1 MLSQPDL
8 QLYLSDCIHQSVD
21 LVSSSGSPGE
31 AYMRSLFSSMVADR
45 TVQPKVHDDAKEHG
59 FVLVPSLDAM
69 RRRRRRHSCQGCEDD
84 GFEISLTKAK
94 TRGKGMRRREQEITQ
109 QAKDAQAANHTCV
122 AEQRQDSQ
130 KHAAND
136 GDRSD
141 LIGKSTIDFH
151 RDCGTIFV
159 LCAEDTFRK
168 LAIQKI
174 EQAEEQIGERGAHT
188 AVELLFGMV
197 LTGPARPPEAATA
210 QNSFASHETVTIN
223 REPFD
228 IAVGHCLLLGEETLQ
243 IGTKLL
249 RTYSLSGTSSGNGIA
264 DIDKAEELEEF
275 HLEPEVPLY
284 KRKALAELCEG
295 DVLECCY
302 TWEGRI
308 QMMLNGQMLMD
319 VDVRRPLD
327 AREAYYVVVDV
338 SSSATSMTLLFPK
351 SSSLLSPPEASGV
364 RFGSRSSPEVS
375 GKVFDSLSQGS
386 LADIDTQVDSTSW
399 NRQLSDESSDDWCTS
414 SMAPLMVEPSMSSTS
429 ARLST
434 SSIQL
439 ALPAVT
445 LLMAGAM
452 VALMPRASGVSVQ
465 CRDCKLKLDC
475 AMFDNKSLDQWI
487 QQQEL
492 WKASCLQC
500 RPLDKPHLHK
510 QSYACSRCKEQKPL
524 AAFSVVVQKGNMLS
538 RWRCLDCQFP
548 QCATCGKQRE
558 QPMKHT
564 FTDGSYLCDACG
576 WPPCSGVCG
585 APRPPQAAASSI
597 ADVASVSAARRDAL
611 DEVQLT
617 VATGF
622 LSESGMSGPS
632 FVGKGGYGG
641 GYGSGY
647 GGKGMD
653 GGYGGF
659 GGKGGMGGGWEKGKV
674 HLNAFQLA
682 TSGSDMSPLPGPR
695 DGEKKVIRLCPLT
708 RVTPWVGHCC
718 MLRVVVLALTVQQ
731 GTVCTLFIGSM
742 PMDTNEAN
750 KYVWRGVLC
759 LIKGFL
765 KCDSHDAADM
775 AALNMIKVLPLAIR
789 GQQDVASG
797 A

>member
-1 MLSQPDL
+1 MDKHSLVMVPWMMLTLGLMLSQPDL

-264 DIDKAEELEEF
+264 DIDKEKRAEEGKEKKMAPIMPVTSRKTDGF
-275 HLEPEVPLY
+275 PALY
-284 KRKALAELCEG
+284 KLAL
-295 DVLECCY
+295 V
-302 TWEGRI
+302 
-308 QMMLNGQMLMD
+308 QHNN
-319 VDVRRPLD
+319 V
-327 AREAYYVVVDV
+327 
-338 SSSATSMTLLFPK
+338 
-351 SSSLLSPPEASGV
+351 
-364 RFGSRSSPEVS
+364 SRSHGNIS
-375 GKVFDSLSQGS
+375 
-386 LADIDTQVDSTSW
+386 TQVR
-399 NRQLSDESSDDWCTS
+399 NQR
-414 SMAPLMVEPSMSSTS
+414 
-429 ARLST
+429 R
-434 SSIQL
+434 
-439 ALPAVT
+439 ALERK
-445 LLMAGAM
+445 
-452 VALMPRASGVSVQ
+452 RAYS
-465 CRDCKLKLDC
+465 
-475 AMFDNKSLDQWI
+475 
-487 QQQEL
+487 
-492 WKASCLQC
+492 
-500 RPLDKPHLHK
+500 
-510 QSYACSRCKEQKPL
+510 
-524 AAFSVVVQKGNMLS
+524 
-538 RWRCLDCQFP
+538 
-548 QCATCGKQRE
+548 
-558 QPMKHT
+558 
-564 FTDGSYLCDACG
+564 
-576 WPPCSGVCG
+576 
-585 APRPPQAAASSI
+585 
-597 ADVASVSAARRDAL
+597 
-611 DEVQLT
+611 
-617 VATGF
+617 
-622 LSESGMSGPS
+622 
-632 FVGKGGYGG
+632 
-641 GYGSGY
+641 GYGSAQ
-647 GGKGMD
+647 
-653 GGYGGF
+653 
-659 GGKGGMGGGWEKGKV
+659 
-674 HLNAFQLA
+674 HAHSA
-682 TSGSDMSPLPGPR
+682 HR
-695 DGEKKVIRLCPLT
+695 
-708 RVTPWVGHCC
+708 
-718 MLRVVVLALTVQQ
+718 QQ
-731 GTVCTLFIGSM
+731 
-742 PMDTNEAN
+742 
-750 KYVWRGVLC
+750 
-759 LIKGFL
+759 
-765 KCDSHDAADM
+765 
-775 AALNMIKVLPLAIR
+775 
-789 GQQDVASG
+789 
-797 A
+797 